1 MAGASSTTGA
11 SSDKR
16 RAGRGNSC
24 EKYMLRA
31 SMDTI
36 HSTGTSSA
44 FAKAWASAA
53 RAAAQRE
60 HRSGRLISVA
70 LT

>member
-1 MAGASSTTGA
+1 
-11 SSDKR
+11 
-16 RAGRGNSC
+16 
-24 EKYMLRA
+24 MLRA

-60 HRSGRLISVA
+60 HLSGRLISVA
-70 LT
+70 FT